1 MVGKIE
7 QELYCVEKSTNK
19 ELGKQIRNE
28 IENLANKFMELD
40 DAEER
45 ILRSKKSIILEI
57 ADKFETLKEI
67 GEYELPIHTIASSV
81 LRYLQIKG
89 YSVTKIHVYNVI
101 RDNAPQYISISAE
114 GNSYQDVNSLQLDIN
129 LERSKITDAVQTLK
143 NANWKILKR
152 DQVQDSHDSI
162 FEIVDTLDD
171 FVRENEI
178 STTRGDEGIPH
189 YDSQELDPFKDP
201 VITDKSSQEPRESNL
216 SSATFELADAID
228 HLAKIVRANAKM
240 MMSYPPDPEDQELEM
255 KGAQRIRE
263 WASWFR
269 DVLAVCFKSG
279 TDRKYRRSI
288 FEWVKIADDEND
300 WGKHAA
306 SSKNP
311 YLAKFQD
318 PKTGEW
324 KQEIRKLTREQIG
337 DKSPKVREFTRTF
350 AKLIPAGIDI
360 IRWSEKNLNPFT
372 NGESIKLG
380 PKLSDRS
387 LR

>member
-1 MVGKIE
+1 
-7 QELYCVEKSTNK
+7 
-19 ELGKQIRNE
+19 
-28 IENLANKFMELD
+28 
-40 DAEER
+40 
-45 ILRSKKSIILEI
+45 
-57 ADKFETLKEI
+57 
-67 GEYELPIHTIASSV
+67 
-81 LRYLQIKG
+81 
-89 YSVTKIHVYNVI
+89 
-101 RDNAPQYISISAE
+101 
-114 GNSYQDVNSLQLDIN
+114 
-129 LERSKITDAVQTLK
+129 
-143 NANWKILKR
+143 
-152 DQVQDSHDSI
+152 
-162 FEIVDTLDD
+162 
-171 FVRENEI
+171 
-178 STTRGDEGIPH
+178 
-189 YDSQELDPFKDP
+189 
-201 VITDKSSQEPRESNL
+201 
-216 SSATFELADAID
+216 
-228 HLAKIVRANAKM
+228 M
-240 MMSYPPDPEDQELEM
+240 MLNYPPDPEDQELEM
-255 KGAQRIRE
+255 KGAQMIRE

-324 KQEIRKLTREQIG
+324 KEEIRKLTREQIG

-350 AKLIPAGIDI
+350 AKLVPAGIGL

>member
-7 QELYCVEKSTNK
+7 QELFCVEKSTNK

-28 IENLANKFMELD
+28 IETLANKFMELD

>member
-1 MVGKIE
+1 MVGIE
-7 QELYCVEKSTNK
+7 QELFCVEKSTNK
-19 ELGKQIRNE
+19 ELGKQIRSE
-28 IENLANKFMELD
+28 IANLANKFMELD
-40 DAEER
+40 DQETK
-45 ILRSKKSIILEI
+45 ILRSKKSILLEI

-67 GEYELPIHTIASSV
+67 GEFELPIYKIGGQV

-89 YSVTKIHVYNVI
+89 YDVANRYAYEVF
-101 RDNAPQYISISAE
+101 RQNAPQYISISSS
-114 GNSYQDVNSLQLDIN
+114 NSYQDQSTADLDIN
-129 LERSKITDAVQTLK
+129 IERNSILDAVQTLK

-152 DQVQDSHDSI
+152 DQIQDSHDSI
-162 FEIVDTLDD
+162 FEIVDSLDD

-178 STTRGDEGIPH
+178 STTRGEEDIPH

-201 VITDKSSQEPRESNL
+201 VITDKLSQEPKESNL

-240 MMSYPPDPEDQELEM
+240 MLSYPPDPEDQDLEM
-255 KGAQRIRE
+255 KGAQRVRE

-324 KQEIRKLTREQIG
+324 KEEIRKLTREQIG

-350 AKLIPAGIDI
+350 AKLVPAGIDI

>member
-7 QELYCVEKSTNK
+7 QELFCVEKSTNK